1 MRKLVTRPQAQFDV
15 EEAGIWYETRQ
26 PGLGLRFLDELDSVM
41 RRIAA
46 TPFQFPRI
54 HPSVR
59 RALLKRFPYSVYF
72 LLGDEQVEVIAV
84 LHQHRHPDTW
94 RKRL

>member
-1 MRKLVTRPQAQFDV
+1 MRPVVTRLQAHLDL
-15 EEAGIWYETRQ
+15 EEAVSWYESRQ
-26 PGLGLRFLDELDSVM
+26 PGLGLRLLDEFDYVM

-46 TPFQFPRI
+46 TPLQFPAI
-54 HPSVR
+54 QAGVR

-72 LLGDEQVEVIAV
+72 VARDEQIEVIAM

-94 RKRL
+94 RHRF

>member
-15 EEAGIWYETRQ
+15 E
-26 PGLGLRFLDELDSVM
+26 LDSLM
-41 RRIAA
+41 TRIGA
-46 TPFQFPRI
+46 TPFQFPQI

-72 LLGDEQVEVIAV
+72 LVGDEQVEVIAV
-84 LHQHRHPDTW
+84 LHQHRHPNTW
-94 RKRL
+94 RNRL

>member
-1 MRKLVTRPQAQFDV
+1 MRKLVTRLQAQLDL
-15 EEAGIWYETRQ
+15 EEAVSWYESRR
-26 PGLGLRFLDELDSVM
+26 PDLGLRFLDECDYVM

-46 TPFQFPRI
+46 APLQFPLI
-54 HPSVR
+54 QSGAR

-72 LLGDEQVEVIAV
+72 VAGDEQIEVIAI

-94 RKRL
+94 KNRL